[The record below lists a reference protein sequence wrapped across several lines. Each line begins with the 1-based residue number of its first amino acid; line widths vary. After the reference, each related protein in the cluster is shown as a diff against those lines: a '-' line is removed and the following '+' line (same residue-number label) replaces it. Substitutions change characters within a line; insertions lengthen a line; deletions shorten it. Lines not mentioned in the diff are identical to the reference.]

1 MRRDP
6 FCDKPEAHHATGVP
20 RQPACDES
28 TPGARRTAP
37 APERNPPALPAPAVK
52 RRRLWQLPAQA
63 HDLLLGLSFEPGTLR
78 ALAEQ
83 ALGRAFGA
91 RCALPGGEADVLYS
105 VVLDLVQRNALS
117 EALQAALQ
125 RRHAAL
131 LLRWRA
137 WRTPEEVQRGWR
149 EALASPETD
158 LGGALWALL
167 THPLGY
173 TLETAALYEARS
185 EVLARARRAAAATR
199 GHAES
204 ERALAEHRS
213 RTEALQLQLRTV
225 QREHDLLRQAHE
237 AELAALRGTLR
248 RLSEAPA
255 IEILE
260 AEPASHAP
268 LGRAQPAREPGARAR
283 AMPPS
288 PVRADGA
295 PSPAELPPSPEAA
308 APPADVAVPPAAAG
322 MPRAPA
328 PSPAVMAGRR
338 LLCVGGMPG
347 ARHRYRAIAEAAGA
361 RFEYHDGGLEDSV
374 ARLDRQ
380 LASADI
386 VVCHSG
392 CLNHEAYRRVK
403 GHCQRTDKPC
413 IYLERPSLTHFAR
426 TLGLPA
432 AER

>member
-1 MRRDP
+1 MRRDS
-6 FCDKPEAHHATGVP
+6 FCEEPEAGDAFGAT
-20 RQPACDES
+20 QHPAQS
-28 TPGARRTAP
+28 NAGAR
-37 APERNPPALPAPAVK
+37 

-83 ALGRAFGA
+83 ALGRVFGA

-117 EALQAALQ
+117 ETLQAALQ
-125 RRHAAL
+125 RRHAAVL
-131 LLRWRA
+131 QRWRA
-137 WRTPEEVQRGWR
+137 WRTPGQVQGAWR
-149 EALASPETD
+149 EALASPDTD
-158 LGGALWALL
+158 VGGALWALL
-167 THPLGY
+167 THPLGA
-173 TLETAALYEARS
+173 TLETTALYEARA
-185 EVLARARRAAAATR
+185 EVLARTRQAVAARQRHGDA
-199 GHAES
+199 
-204 ERALAEHRS
+204 ERALAEHKS

-225 QREHDLLRQAHE
+225 QREHDLLRLAHE

-248 RLSEAPA
+248 RLDEAQA
-255 IEILE
+255 REILMGEPVVRE
-260 AEPASHAP
+260 AVTRERVTNEPVSNERAGPQPCGGADAARSPTTPPQALEASSRAHAVAPTEASRTPHAP
-268 LGRAQPAREPGARAR
+268 R
-283 AMPPS
+283 S
-288 PVRADGA
+288 PVA
-295 PSPAELPPSPEAA
+295 
-308 APPADVAVPPAAAG
+308 
-322 MPRAPA
+322 
-328 PSPAVMAGRR
+328 MAGRR

-403 GHCQRTDKPC
+403 GHCQRADKPC

-426 TLGLPA
+426 TLGLAA
-432 AER
+432 AEP